1 MEFKDKEKS
10 MLSSL
15 RGMSN
20 NRLRL
25 ATKKVDSVIS
35 KVEVMDINGAR
46 DLYYAGAKVVSE
58 IVGVKER
65 DKKKKEPWWKKRIE
79 ISIKNL
85 NRDLGRVNSLIK
97 GNE

>member
-1 MEFKDKEKS
+1 

-58 IVGVKER
+58 IVGVRER
-65 DKKKKEPWWKKRIE
+65 SGVKKAEPWWKKRIE
-79 ISIKNL
+79 ASIKNL